1 MLGARALSEAELE
14 NTLPA
19 DQEEKDSQVESLLVD
34 RVARFLS
41 SHTLQL
47 KVPEESI
54 SEMKKSLDEGEF
66 IAVMSRG
73 LRSRPGVQTLP
84 VTGFQKPLII
94 LY

>member
-66 IAVMSRG
+66 TGYVK
-73 LRSRPGVQTLP
+73 GV
-84 VTGFQKPLII
+84 
-94 LY
+94 